1 MPPLRT
7 SDIGRAVAALQR
19 GGLVAFPTETVYGLG
34 ADATDA
40 SAVARIFAVKGRPP
54 DHPLIVHL
62 ADAAGVASW
71 ARAVPDEALV
81 LAAAC
86 WPGPLTL
93 VLRKAPGV
101 LDVVTGGLDTV
112 GLRVPDDATAH
123 ELLAGFGGGVAAPS
137 ANRFGRVSPTT
148 ADDVVAELGGLLEP
162 RRDVVLEGAPSRVGV
177 ESTIVDCS
185 DGPARVLRQGGVPAE
200 RLELVLGRPVEVAPD
215 DVGPQAPGRLESHYA
230 PGASVELLDVGDA
243 VARAAA
249 LTATGLRVG
258 LFAAGTTAPP
268 GVVALDAPADP
279 EALAHVLYARLREAD
294 RLGLD
299 VVVAGTPARAGLG
312 AAVHDRLA
320 RAAGPRADPRDGRG
334 AAPR

>member
-7 SDIGRAVAALQR
+7 RDVARAVAALGR

-40 SAVARIFAVKGRPP
+40 TAVARIFAVKGRPP

-62 ADAAGVASW
+62 ADAAGVATW

-93 VLRKAPGV
+93 VLRRAPGV

-123 ELLAGFGGGVAAPS
+123 ELLSAFGGGVAAPS

-162 RRDVVLEGAPSRVGV
+162 RRDVVLEGDRSRVGV

-185 DGPARVLRQGGVPAE
+185 DGPARVLRQGGVSAE
-200 RLELVLGRPVEVAPD
+200 RLEQVLGRRVEVAAD
-215 DVGPQAPGRLESHYA
+215 DVGPQAPGRLGSHYA
-230 PGASVELLDVGDA
+230 PGARVELVDARDA

-249 LTATGLRVG
+249 LAASGLRVG
-258 LFAAGTTAPP
+258 LFAADTTAPA

-279 EALAHVLYARLREAD
+279 EALAHVLYERLREAD
-294 RLGLD
+294 HLGLD
-299 VVVAGTPARAGLG
+299 VIVAGAPEPGGLG
-312 AAVHDRLA
+312 AAVRDRLA
-320 RAAGPRADPRDGRG
+320 RAAGPRAEARDGGG
-334 AAPR
+334 AVSG

>member
-7 SDIGRAVAALQR
+7 RDVARAIAALQR

-40 SAVARIFAVKGRPP
+40 TAVARIFAVKGRPP

-62 ADAAGVASW
+62 ADAAGVATW

-93 VLRKAPGV
+93 VLRRAPGV

-112 GLRVPDDATAH
+112 GLRVPDDPVAH

-162 RRDVVLEGAPSRVGV
+162 RRDIVLDGDRSRVGV

-185 DGPARVLRQGGVPAE
+185 DGPARVLRPGGVPAE
-200 RLELVLGRPVEVAPD
+200 RLEQVLGRRVEVAAD
-215 DVGPQAPGRLESHYA
+215 DVGPQTPGRLESHYA
-230 PGASVELLDVGDA
+230 PGARVVLVDVGAA
-243 VARAAA
+243 VARATALAA
-249 LTATGLRVG
+249 AGLRVG
-258 LFAAGTTAPP
+258 MFASGVAAPV

-279 EALAHVLYARLREAD
+279 GDLAHVLYARLREAD
-294 RLGLD
+294 QLGLD
-299 VVVAGTPARAGLG
+299 VVVAAAPEPAGLG
-312 AAVHDRLA
+312 AAVRDRLA
-320 RAAGPRADPRDGRG
+320 RAAGPRVD
-334 AAPR
+334 APGHGPAESG